1 MKILIDITMKL
12 SDTEGRRNLKR
23 SWDSSIGATTKGR
36 MRDLQLLLLL
46 LLLLVVVSENWF
58 QFCWLMAVLS
68 TKLWLKKVFCVGSWV
83 SQAPLRS
90 CQRCSQQQPTT
101 MMMAEKRADAS
112 VKHSRVQ
119 ERAHQSG
126 RQPSGKKP
134 QKTVLLLR
142 LPARPP
148 KRALTFSRYLSC

>member
-46 LLLLVVVSENWF
+46 LLVVVSENWF

-68 TKLWLKKVFCVGSWV
+68 TKL
-83 SQAPLRS
+83 
-90 CQRCSQQQPTT
+90 
-101 MMMAEKRADAS
+101 
-112 VKHSRVQ
+112 
-119 ERAHQSG
+119 
-126 RQPSGKKP
+126 
-134 QKTVLLLR
+134 
-142 LPARPP
+142 
-148 KRALTFSRYLSC
+148 